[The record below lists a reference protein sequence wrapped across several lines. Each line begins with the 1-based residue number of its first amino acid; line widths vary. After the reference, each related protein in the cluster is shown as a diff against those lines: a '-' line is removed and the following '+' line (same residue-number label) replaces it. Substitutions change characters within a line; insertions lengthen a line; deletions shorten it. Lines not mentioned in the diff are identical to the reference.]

1 MNHQT
6 LKQEIH
12 AADQAIN
19 DKDFDLLAKFYTNEA
34 SLVIRP
40 GLLAYGR
47 SDIKEAHK
55 RISEYFNGSLEV
67 SQGEM
72 LIIEAG
78 DIALVLA
85 KTFIK
90 SPEKLDSEYSTDRD
104 AIYVYTKDDNGK
116 WLCAIDN
123 SYGVELLQENGEGA

>member
-1 MNHQT
+1 M
-6 LKQEIH
+6 
-12 AADQAIN
+12 
-19 DKDFDLLAKFYTNEA
+19 
-34 SLVIRP
+34 R
-40 GLLAYGR
+40 
-47 SDIKEAHK
+47 HK

-85 KTFIK
+85 RTFVK
-90 SPEKLDSEYSTDRD
+90 SPEKLDSEYSTERD
-104 AIYVYTKDDNGK
+104 AIYVYVKDDKGK

-123 SYGVELLQENGEGA
+123 SYGVELLQENGEGS

>member
-1 MNHQT
+1 M
-6 LKQEIH
+6 L
-12 AADQAIN
+12 
-19 DKDFDLLAKFYTNEA
+19 
-34 SLVIRP
+34 RP

-67 SQGEM
+67 SQEEM

-78 DIALVLA
+78 DAALVLA
-85 KTFIK
+85 RTFVK
-90 SPEKLDSEYSTDRD
+90 SPEKLDSEYSTERD
-104 AIYVYTKDDNGK
+104 AIYVYVKDDNGK

>member
-1 MNHQT
+1 MNHQA

-19 DKDFDLLAKFYTNEA
+19 NKDFDAVAKFYTNEA
-34 SLVIRP
+34 ALVVRP
-40 GLLAYGR
+40 DLLAYGR

-72 LIIEAG
+72 VIIEAG
-78 DIALVLA
+78 NTALVLA
-85 KTFIK
+85 KTFVK
-90 SPEKLDSEYSTDRD
+90 SPEKLDSEYSTERD
-104 AIYVYTKDDNGK
+104 AIYVYVKDDNGK
-116 WLCAIDN
+116 WLCTIDN
-123 SYGVELLQENGEGA
+123 SYGVELLQKNA

>member
-1 MNHQT
+1 MNHQP
-6 LKQEIH
+6 LEQEIH

-19 DKDFDLLAKFYTNEA
+19 NKDFDAVAKFYTKEA
-34 SLVIRP
+34 ALVVRP

-72 LIIEAG
+72 VIIEAG
-78 DIALVLA
+78 NTALVLA
-85 KTFIK
+85 KTFVK
-90 SPEKLDSEYSTDRD
+90 SPKKLDSEYSTERD
-104 AIYVYTKDDNGK
+104 AIYVYVKDDNAK

-123 SYGVELLQENGEGA
+123 SYGVELLQKNV

>member
-1 MNHQT
+1 MNHQA

-19 DKDFDLLAKFYTNEA
+19 NKDFDAVANFYTNEA
-34 SLVIRP
+34 SLVVRP

-55 RISEYFNGSLEV
+55 KISEYFNGSLEV

-72 LIIEAG
+72 VIIEAG
-78 DIALVLA
+78 NTALVLA
-85 KTFIK
+85 KTFVK
-90 SPEKLDSEYSTDRD
+90 SPEKLDSEYSTERD
-104 AIYVYTKDDNGK
+104 AIYVYVKDDNGK

-123 SYGVELLQENGEGA
+123 SYGFELLQKNA

>member
-1 MNHQT
+1 MNHQA
-6 LKQEIH
+6 LKLEIH

-19 DKDFDLLAKFYTNEA
+19 NKDFDAVANFYTNEA
-34 SLVIRP
+34 ALVVRP
-40 GLLAYGR
+40 DLLAYGR

-72 LIIEAG
+72 VIIEAG
-78 DIALVLA
+78 NTALVLA
-85 KTFIK
+85 KTFVK
-90 SPEKLDSEYSTDRD
+90 SPEKLDSEYSTERD
-104 AIYVYTKDDNGK
+104 AIYVYVKDDNGK

-123 SYGVELLQENGEGA
+123 SYGIELLQKNA